1 MVHCYSNGALQ
12 FRRERAFARGFLSTR
27 YKYSHYV
34 QTKYLPSKS
43 HTRDDIDV
51 LAADDPWSIRLRS
64 KVNFVSQREGLS
76 IEKLTRNPW
85 AEYNL
90 RRGLTI
96 LPMTEYSESSL
107 IGSLHVPEAQLPF
120 DSLREILS
128 KLDKIEMVLNAVLA
142 KENKDTKDSDAD
154 TDTKYIDPVDN
165 ISKNIEIDAKS
176 IVLMSTAAKSNDET
190 KASFT
195 LDPVNIVA
203 STTSIELDTKSIF
216 LVNIDAK
223 SIEPDNKYIALGS
236 SDAKSIDFDTK
247 SIIPMSTATMS
258 SDELESSFT
267 FDPMSVVAKSNV
279 DMKASFALDP
289 MSFVANT
296 TNLELDTTYI
306 ALVNTDAKSIELDTK
321 YIAFGSTDVKSIDF
335 DTRSIVP
342 MSTGTMSNDELE
354 SSFTFDPMSVVAKS
368 NVEMKASFAL
378 DPMSIAANITS
389 IESDTKNIALVDT
402 EDIGIV
408 AKSTDIAAKS
418 VGIAAKSSVGMEPA
432 FSIVPIS
439 SDIDADYVTLESS
452 DDEVQTLDPHQYDSA
467 AFQCYPIGDGRQHS
481 LLRYLPND
489 FTDFAQCEFLDASH
503 LVQVVISDDDAKLA
517 FVDKLGDRY
526 CAKCGPFSIVEVN
539 DNENE
544 RVWVR
549 TTSGVPLILRF
560 KSENVA
566 NTVVRLLHD
575 MVLSRDHVE
584 ALVTPVEQVPRSIE
598 VKDPRL
604 VDRSISYSKSR
615 RRRK

>member
-1 MVHCYSNGALQ
+1 MVHCYSNAALQ
-12 FRRERAFARGFLSTR
+12 FRRERAFARGFISPR

-51 LAADDPWSIRLRS
+51 LAADDPWSMRLRS
-64 KVNFVSQREGLS
+64 KVNFVSQREDLG

-296 TNLELDTTYI
+296 TSLELDTTYI
-306 ALVNTDAKSIELDTK
+306 ALVNTDAKSIEPDTK

-378 DPMSIAANITS
+378 GPMSIAANITS

-467 AFQCYPIGDGRQHS
+467 AFQCYPNGDGRQHS

>member
-1 MVHCYSNGALQ
+1 ML
-12 FRRERAFARGFLSTR
+12 
-27 YKYSHYV
+27 
-34 QTKYLPSKS
+34 
-43 HTRDDIDV
+43 
-51 LAADDPWSIRLRS
+51 
-64 KVNFVSQREGLS
+64 
-76 IEKLTRNPW
+76 
-85 AEYNL
+85 
-90 RRGLTI
+90 
-96 LPMTEYSESSL
+96 
-107 IGSLHVPEAQLPF
+107 
-120 DSLREILS
+120 
-128 KLDKIEMVLNAVLA
+128 LNAVLT

-176 IVLMSTAAKSNDET
+176 IVLMSTVAKSTDE
-190 KASFT
+190 KKVSFT
-195 LDPVNIVA
+195 RDPANI
-203 STTSIELDTKSIF
+203 TSIELDTKYIV
-216 LVNIDAK
+216 LVNTDAK
-223 SIEPDNKYIALGS
+223 SIEPDTKYIALGS
-236 SDAKSIDFDTK
+236 TDAKSIDFDTK
-247 SIIPMSTATMS
+247 SIIPMSTGTMS
-258 SDELESSFT
+258 S
-267 FDPMSVVAKSNV
+267 
-279 DMKASFALDP
+279 
-289 MSFVANT
+289 
-296 TNLELDTTYI
+296 
-306 ALVNTDAKSIELDTK
+306 
-321 YIAFGSTDVKSIDF
+321 
-335 DTRSIVP
+335 
-342 MSTGTMSNDELE
+342 DELE

-378 DPMSIAANITS
+378 GPMSIAANITS
-389 IESDTKNIALVDT
+389 IESDTKSIALVDT
-402 EDIGIV
+402 EDIDIV
-408 AKSTDIAAKS
+408 VKSTDIAAKS

-439 SDIDADYVTLESS
+439 SAIDADYVTLESS

-517 FVDKLGDRY
+517 FVDKLDDRY
-526 CAKCGPFSIVEVN
+526 CAKCSPFFIVEIN
-539 DNENE
+539 DDENE

-549 TTSGVPLILRF
+549 TVSGVPLILRF

>member
-51 LAADDPWSIRLRS
+51 LAADDPWSMRLRS
-64 KVNFVSQREGLS
+64 KVNFVSQREDLG

-96 LPMTEYSESSL
+96 LPMTESSDSSL
-107 IGSLHVPEAQLPF
+107 TESLHVPEAQLPF

-223 SIEPDNKYIALGS
+223 SIEPD
-236 SDAKSIDFDTK
+236 
-247 SIIPMSTATMS
+247 
-258 SDELESSFT
+258 
-267 FDPMSVVAKSNV
+267 
-279 DMKASFALDP
+279 
-289 MSFVANT
+289 
-296 TNLELDTTYI
+296 
-306 ALVNTDAKSIELDTK
+306 TK

-378 DPMSIAANITS
+378 GPMSIAANITS

>member
-51 LAADDPWSIRLRS
+51 LAADDPWSMRLRS
-64 KVNFVSQREGLS
+64 KVNFVSQREDLG

-223 SIEPDNKYIALGS
+223 SIEPDTKYIALGS

-247 SIIPMSTATMS
+247 SIIPMSFATMS
-258 SDELESSFT
+258 SDVLESSFT
-267 FDPMSVVAKSNV
+267 VDPMSVVAKC
-279 DMKASFALDP
+279 
-289 MSFVANT
+289 
-296 TNLELDTTYI
+296 
-306 ALVNTDAKSIELDTK
+306 
-321 YIAFGSTDVKSIDF
+321 
-335 DTRSIVP
+335 
-342 MSTGTMSNDELE
+342 
-354 SSFTFDPMSVVAKS
+354 
-368 NVEMKASFAL
+368 NVEMKAAFAL
-378 DPMSIAANITS
+378 GPMSIAANITS

-402 EDIGIV
+402 EDIDIV
-408 AKSTDIAAKS
+408 VKSTDIAAKS

-467 AFQCYPIGDGRQHS
+467 AFQCYPNGDGRQHS

-560 KSENVA
+560 KSENVV
-566 NTVVRLLHD
+566 NTVVRLLYD

>member
-51 LAADDPWSIRLRS
+51 LAADDPWSMRLRS
-64 KVNFVSQREGLS
+64 KVNFVSQREDLG

-378 DPMSIAANITS
+378 GPMSIAANITS

-402 EDIGIV
+402 EDIDIV
-408 AKSTDIAAKS
+408 VKSTDIAAKS

-467 AFQCYPIGDGRQHS
+467 AFQCYPNGDGRQHS

-560 KSENVA
+560 KSENVV
-566 NTVVRLLHD
+566 NTVVRLLYD